1 MKRFAMIGLLLCA
14 AFAAHGQWY
23 TGWSRQTGLA
33 LSLHLTDSMPVLYSP
48 MQSTDPLVTSFS
60 SRRGDTLNV
69 ECASVGFRMWLVPD
83 GECLRGV
90 WRQGVLKEDITF
102 CPADTL
108 FQLRRPQ
115 TPQPP
120 FSFDEEAVEVD
131 YTDSQG
137 NAVHLSGTLA
147 LPRNAGRRFPT
158 VVMVSG
164 SGQQNRDEELMFHKP
179 FLVLADY
186 LASRGIA
193 SVRYDDRGVGQSM
206 GPLDSADTRL
216 FAEDAEAIL
225 SAVMKDKRV
234 DRRQVGLLGHSEG
247 GAIAALVAARNRDVA
262 FVVMMAGAG
271 CAGKDILLQQNEAI
285 YAATGVADSLVA
297 VRMACMRE
305 AFDMPLGS
313 SQKDYKALID
323 RHTVSLDKEQ
333 KESIGLGRGAA
344 SALRQ
349 QIENRWMRTFL
360 VLDPAE
366 YLTKLRCP
374 LLALNGNRDCQV
386 VAAPNLD
393 RIREVTK
400 HRAQCY
406 ELQGLNHLFQHCTT
420 GTPDEYVRIEE
431 TMAPEAMAAVAE
443 WVLSLRK

>member
-1 MKRFAMIGLLLCA
+1 
-14 AFAAHGQWY
+14 
-23 TGWSRQTGLA
+23 LA
-33 LSLHLTDSMPVLYSP
+33 
-48 MQSTDPLVTSFS
+48 
-60 SRRGDTLNV
+60 N
-69 ECASVGFRMWLVPD
+69 
-83 GECLRGV
+83 
-90 WRQGVLKEDITF
+90 
-102 CPADTL
+102 
-108 FQLRRPQ
+108 
-115 TPQPP
+115 
-120 FSFDEEAVEVD
+120 
-131 YTDSQG
+131 
-137 NAVHLSGTLA
+137 
-147 LPRNAGRRFPT
+147 
-158 VVMVSG
+158 
-164 SGQQNRDEELMFHKP
+164 
-179 FLVLADY
+179 Y

-193 SVRYDDRGVGQSM
+193 SVRYDDRGVGQST

-247 GAIAALVAARNRDVA
+247 GAIAAMVAARNRDVA

-285 YAATGVADSLVA
+285 YAAAGVADSLVA
-297 VRMACMRE
+297 VRTACMRE
-305 AFDMPLGS
+305 AFDMPPGS

-366 YLTKLRCP
+366 YLTRLRCP
-374 LLALNGNRDCQV
+374 LLALNGSRDCQV

-420 GTPDEYVRIEE
+420 GAPDEYVKIEE